1 MYHALRLDNPGVR
14 TEQRC
19 AGDHQDRP
27 GDIFHPDFR
36 DGRAAYFDVTVR
48 NTLQPAF
55 LAEAA
60 VRPGVAAEA
69 VEAAK
74 DLHHAA
80 VVEQAGAMFLPLVV
94 ESLGVWTPHSLET
107 LRDIAARTITAS
119 GLTSERALTNLLQ
132 QLSVRLWQF
141 NARMLRCRLQ
151 VVDDVLGWD
160 LPG

>member
-1 MYHALRLDNPGVR
+1 MPFAWITQEFESSSAALEITKIAQVTSFTR
-14 TEQRC
+14 TS
-19 AGDHQDRP
+19 AT
-27 GDIFHPDFR
+27 
-36 DGRAAYFDVTVR
+36 DGQHILIDVTVR

-60 VRPGVAAEA
+60 VRPGMVAEA
-69 VEAAK
+69 GEAAK

-80 VVEQAGAMFLPLVV
+80 VVEQAGAMFLPLVM

-141 NARMLRCRLQ
+141 NARMLR
-151 VVDDVLGWD
+151 
-160 LPG
+160 